1 MPVQKT
7 LVNSRHRLGI
17 TQEAAARAANISRT
31 HYVNIENGKRHPS
44 PKTAQ
49 KIAVVLKI
57 DWTLFFDGTGR

>member
-44 PKTAQ
+44 PK
-49 KIAVVLKI
+49 IAVVLKI